1 MWVISKQVE
10 WKGLAKC
17 SSGMATNT
25 RVSSEMTSLGEK
37 GECSSKMDKLSQDFG
52 KEANLHVKFDSIN
65 GIIFIIL
72 LCSFNC

>member
-1 MWVISKQVE
+1 
-10 WKGLAKC
+10 
-17 SSGMATNT
+17 
-25 RVSSEMTSLGEK
+25 MTSLGEK